1 MGYTPSVSLT
11 IKGEYQCLN
20 IAIKRDRMTNSNS
33 QNPQKSATLPPQ
45 TKLIKTY
52 YDLMDLHPSASNITI
67 RRTYR
72 QLSKKYHPDT
82 TQLPTQVATTKFQK
96 LNEAYA
102 TLSSPEKRSL
112 YDLKIGYSR
121 INVIQAPNWSEP
133 ERGWSKTAYLDPTD
147 RPLSSGEIFVLVL
160 LGLTFGGCILLVTA
174 IAYLQSS

>member
-1 MGYTPSVSLT
+1 MVNP
-11 IKGEYQCLN
+11 
-20 IAIKRDRMTNSNS
+20 NS
-33 QNPQKSATLPPQ
+33 QHSQPKSATLPSQ

-52 YDLMDLHPSASNITI
+52 YDLMDLHPSASTIVI

-72 QLSKKYHPDT
+72 QLSKEYHPDT
-82 TQLPTQVATTKFQK
+82 TKLPANIATTKFQK

-121 INVIQAPNWSEP
+121 LNVIQAPSWSEP
-133 ERGWSKTAYLDPTD
+133 EQEKWSRTAYLDPTD

-160 LGLTFGGCILLVTA
+160 LGLTFIGCIVLVMA
-174 IAYLQSS
+174 IAYFRR

>member
-1 MGYTPSVSLT
+1 MV
-11 IKGEYQCLN
+11 
-20 IAIKRDRMTNSNS
+20 NSNS
-33 QNPQKSATLPPQ
+33 QSKQPKSATISRQ
-45 TKLIKTY
+45 TKLIKSY
-52 YDLMDLHPSASNITI
+52 YDLLDLHPSASTIAI

-72 QLSKKYHPDT
+72 QLSKEYHPDT
-82 TQLPTQVATTKFQK
+82 TKLPADVATAKFQR

-133 ERGWSKTAYLDPTD
+133 NRDKWSKTAYLDPTD

-160 LGLTFGGCILLVTA
+160 LGLTFIGCIILVMA
-174 IAYLQSS
+174 IAYFRA